1 MTNFFDNK
9 DRVGAFLILAFSL
22 FYLRSSLSI
31 PVDSFDAE
39 IGFTSKTLPIFL
51 GSCALVISLLLLFIS
66 FFQSEGQSISKGARD
81 YDWKPVLALILL
93 MAAYVMLF
101 SYLGFVL
108 ASALFLQSAFALL
121 GERRLLVGI
130 SVSLGLVL
138 ALWLLL
144 THVFGLYLD
153 GGTLY
158 RVFVS

>member
-9 DRVGAFLILAFSL
+9 DRVGTSLILAFSL

-51 GSCALVISLLLLFIS
+51 GSCAFAISLLLLFIS
-66 FFQSEGQSISKGARD
+66 YLQSEGEAISEGARD
-81 YDWKPVLALILL
+81 YDWKLVLALILL
-93 MAAYVMLF
+93 MAAYVALF

-108 ASALFLQSAFALL
+108 ASALFLQSAFFLL
-121 GERRLLVGI
+121 GERRLLVSI

-138 ALWLLL
+138 FLWLLL
-144 THVFGLYLD
+144 TQVFSLYLD

-158 RVFVS
+158 RVLGS

>member
-9 DRVGAFLILAFSL
+9 DRVGASLILAFSL

-51 GSCALVISLLLLFIS
+51 GSCAFAISLLLFFIS
-66 FFQSEGQSISKGARD
+66 YLQPEGESISEGARD
-81 YDWKPVLALILL
+81 YKVKPVLGLILL
-93 MAAYVMLF
+93 MAAYVALF

-108 ASALFLQSAFALL
+108 ASALFLQSAFFLL
-121 GERRLLVGI
+121 GERRLLVSI

-138 ALWLLL
+138 FLWLLL

>member
-9 DRVGAFLILAFSL
+9 DRVGASLILAFSL

-51 GSCALVISLLLLFIS
+51 GSCAFAISLLLLFIS
-66 FFQSEGQSISKGARD
+66 YLQPEGESISEGARD
-81 YDWKPVLALILL
+81 YNLKPVLGLILL
-93 MAAYVMLF
+93 MAAYVALF

-108 ASALFLQSAFALL
+108 ASALFLQSAFFLL
-121 GERRLLVGI
+121 GERRLLVSV

-138 ALWLLL
+138 FLWLLL
-144 THVFGLYLD
+144 TQVFGLYLD

-158 RVFVS
+158 RVFGS

>member
-9 DRVGAFLILAFSL
+9 DRVGASLISAFSL

-31 PVDSFDAE
+31 PVDSFDTE

-51 GSCALVISLLLLFIS
+51 GSSAFVISLLLLLIS
-66 FFQSEGQSISKGARD
+66 YLQSEGESISESARN

-93 MAAYVMLF
+93 MTAYVAIF

-108 ASALFLQSAFALL
+108 ASALFLQSAFFLL
-121 GERRLLVGI
+121 GERRLLVSI

-138 ALWLLL
+138 FLWLIL

-153 GGTLY
+153 EGTLY

>member
-9 DRVGAFLILAFSL
+9 DRVGASLILAFSL

-51 GSCALVISLLLLFIS
+51 GACAFAISLLLFFIS
-66 FFQSEGQSISKGARD
+66 YLQPEGESISEGARD
-81 YDWKPVLALILL
+81 YKVKPVLGLILL
-93 MAAYVMLF
+93 MAAYVALF

-108 ASALFLQSAFALL
+108 ASALFLQSAFFLL
-121 GERRLLVGI
+121 GERRLLVSV

-138 ALWLLL
+138 FLWLLL
-144 THVFGLYLD
+144 TQVFGLYLD

-158 RVFVS
+158 RVFGS

>member
-9 DRVGAFLILAFSL
+9 DRVGASLILAFSL

-39 IGFTSKTLPIFL
+39 IGFTSKTLPILL
-51 GSCALVISLLLLFIS
+51 GSCAFAISLLLFFIS
-66 FFQSEGQSISKGARD
+66 YLQPEGESISEGARD
-81 YDWKPVLALILL
+81 YKVKPVLGLILL
-93 MAAYVMLF
+93 MAAYVALF

-108 ASALFLQSAFALL
+108 ASALFLQSAFFLL
-121 GERRLLVGI
+121 GERRLLVSV

-138 ALWLLL
+138 FLWLLL
-144 THVFGLYLD
+144 TQVFGLYLD

-158 RVFVS
+158 RVFGS

>member
-1 MTNFFDNK
+1 MTKFFDNR
-9 DRVGAFLILAFSL
+9 DCVGAFLILAFSL
-22 FYLRSSLSI
+22 FYLRSSMSI

-51 GSCALVISLLLLFIS
+51 GSCAFAISLLLLFIS
-66 FFQSEGQSISKGARD
+66 YLQSEGEAISEGARD

-93 MAAYVMLF
+93 MAAYVALF

-108 ASALFLQSAFALL
+108 ASALFLQSAFFLL
-121 GERRLLVGI
+121 GERRLLVSI

-138 ALWLLL
+138 FLWLLL
-144 THVFGLYLD
+144 TQVFGLYLD

>member
-9 DRVGAFLILAFSL
+9 DRVGTFLILAFSL

-66 FFQSEGQSISKGARD
+66 YLKSEGDSISEGVPG

-93 MAAYVMLF
+93 MAAYVTLF
-101 SYLGFVL
+101 SFLGFVL
-108 ASALFLQSAFALL
+108 ASALFLQSAFFLL
-121 GERRLLVGI
+121 GERRLFVSL

-138 ALWLLL
+138 FLWLLL
-144 THVFGLYLD
+144 TQVFGLYLD
-153 GGTLY
+153 EGTLY
-158 RVFVS
+158 RVLGS

>member
-9 DRVGAFLILAFSL
+9 DRVGASLILAFSL

-39 IGFTSKTLPIFL
+39 IGFTSKTLPILL
-51 GSCALVISLLLLFIS
+51 GSCAFAISLLLFFIS
-66 FFQSEGQSISKGARD
+66 YLQPEGESISEGARD
-81 YDWKPVLALILL
+81 YKVKPVLGLSLL
-93 MAAYVMLF
+93 MAAYVALF

-108 ASALFLQSAFALL
+108 ASALFLQSAFFLL
-121 GERRLLVGI
+121 GERRLLVSV

-138 ALWLLL
+138 FLWLLL
-144 THVFGLYLD
+144 TQVFGLYLD

-158 RVFVS
+158 RVFGS